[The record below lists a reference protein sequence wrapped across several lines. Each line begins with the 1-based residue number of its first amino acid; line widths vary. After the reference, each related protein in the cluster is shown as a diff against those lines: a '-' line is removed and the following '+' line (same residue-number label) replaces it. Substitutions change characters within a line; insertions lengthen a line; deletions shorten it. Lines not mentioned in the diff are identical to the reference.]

1 MTKRNLRRI
10 ATAIT
15 ASAAVI
21 ALAACSSGADGGDEL
36 ETIRVGALPVP
47 AGDMLQFVDEN
58 LAEEAGLSIEYVEFN
73 DYNTPNPALTDGS
86 TEANLFQNTDFM
98 DTYNEQAGG
107 DLVSIGDVYLPAAA
121 FHSREYTSFDDLPDG
136 ATIAVPND
144 PTNEG
149 RALKMLAAAGLI
161 EATDDMHNLDGVT
174 SNPRGFEFLEV
185 ENATLPLAL
194 DDADVAFV
202 TAAFAIPAG
211 LTAETA
217 ILTETEDS
225 DYYNALV
232 TTSDLADDP
241 ALQTLF
247 ELLTS
252 QETADFINENWEG
265 LIIPATGE

>member
-1 MTKRNLRRI
+1 MTKFRRL

-21 ALAACSSGADGGDEL
+21 ALAACSGGTGADDEL

-47 AGDMLQFVDEN
+47 AGDMLEFVNDN
-58 LAEEAGLSIEYVEFN
+58 LAEDAGIRIEYVEFN

-86 TEANLFQNTDFM
+86 TDANLFQNTGFM

-107 DLVSIGDVYLPAAA
+107 DLISLGDVYLPAAS
-121 FHSREYTSFDDLPDG
+121 FHSREYSSFDDLPDG

-149 RALKMLAAAGLI
+149 RALKMLAAAGII
-161 EATDDMHNLDGVT
+161 EADDDVHNLDGIT
-174 SNPRGFEFLEV
+174 DNPRNFDFLEV

-211 LTAETA
+211 LTSDTA
-217 ILTETEDS
+217 ILVETEDS

-232 TTSDLADDP
+232 TTADNADNP
-241 ALQTLF
+241 ALQTLL

-252 QETADFINENWEG
+252 QETADFVNENWES
-265 LIIPATGE
+265 LIIPVVNE

>member
-1 MTKRNLRRI
+1 MNKLRRI
-10 ATAIT
+10 AAVAT
-15 ASAAVI
+15 ASAVVFG
-21 ALAACSSGADGGDEL
+21 LAACSGGEENSDAQ
-36 ETIRVGALPVP
+36 TIRVGALPVP
-47 AGDMLQFVDEN
+47 AGEMLDFVNDN
-58 LAEEAGLSIEYVEFN
+58 LAEEAGLRIEYVEFN
-73 DYNTPNPALTDGS
+73 DYNTPNPALSDGS
-86 TEANLFQNTDFM
+86 TDANLFQNTGFM

-107 DLVSIGDVYLPAAA
+107 ELVSLGDVYLPAAA
-121 FHSREYTSFDDLPDG
+121 YHSREYTSFDDLPDG

-161 EATDDMHNLDGVT
+161 EAGDDVHNLDGIT

-225 DYYNALV
+225 EYYNALV
-232 TTSDLADDP
+232 TTADRADDP
-241 ALQTLF
+241 ALQKLL

-265 LIIPATGE
+265 LIIPVVNE